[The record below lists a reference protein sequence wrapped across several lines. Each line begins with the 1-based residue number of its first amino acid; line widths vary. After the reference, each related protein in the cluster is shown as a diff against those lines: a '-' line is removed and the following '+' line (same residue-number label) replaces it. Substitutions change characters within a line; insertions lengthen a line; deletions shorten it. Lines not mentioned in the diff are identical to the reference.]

1 MIKKGSI
8 FYKSVGMKDYRH
20 KEKSKIKNNELCKN
34 KRLAEHNQRILKA
47 NDNIN
52 SNLSM

>member
-1 MIKKGSI
+1 MIKKGNI

-34 KRLAEHNQRILKA
+34 KKLAEHNQKTLNV

>member
-1 MIKKGSI
+1 MISKCGI

-20 KEKSKIKNNELCKN
+20 KEKSKIKNKELYKN
-34 KRLAEHNQRILKA
+34 KILVEHDKKTLKA

-52 SNLSM
+52 SNLNM

>member
-8 FYKSVGMKDYRH
+8 FYKSVGTKDYRH
-20 KEKSKIKNNELCKN
+20 KEKSKIKNKELCKN
-34 KRLAEHNQRILKA
+34 KRLAEHNQKTLKP

-52 SNLSM
+52 LSLSM